1 MTSKIIRLSSL
12 ISSSA
17 SLAAESLSL
26 GHVIAVPTD
35 TIYGITCLVQH
46 SAAVDRL
53 YSIKVKIVLKKN
65 ITLMYKCNAFA
76 GEKWQQ
82 TYCNLCGR
90 NRRNLQMGECDSV
103 ETVNRG
109 SVTRTGTKIYPS
121 VVICDQT

>member
-53 YSIKVKIVLKKN
+53 YSIKVTLILSLLHLNICICRAEMAVNQLQSVWQKLKKF
-65 ITLMYKCNAFA
+65 TD
-76 GEKWQQ
+76 
-82 TYCNLCGR
+82 GR
-90 NRRNLQMGECDSV
+90 M
-103 ETVNRG
+103 
-109 SVTRTGTKIYPS
+109 
-121 VVICDQT
+121 